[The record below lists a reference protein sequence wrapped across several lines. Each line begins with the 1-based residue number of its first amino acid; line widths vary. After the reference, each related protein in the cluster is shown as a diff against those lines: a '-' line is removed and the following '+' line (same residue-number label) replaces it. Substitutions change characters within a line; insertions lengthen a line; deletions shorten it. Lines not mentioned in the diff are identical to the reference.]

1 MRWLLLWSQWEG
13 VRHVDDFTRLAR
25 CIRGHG
31 VAAGVC
37 VAPATPTAE
46 IEPLLSATW
55 KPGEDGSALGE
66 LDAES
71 RLVDMVDVLA
81 VEPGRGGQKFNHA
94 VLEKVR
100 CRRRAYPAALTL

>member
-1 MRWLLLWSQWEG
+1 M
-13 VRHVDDFTRLAR
+13 DDFIRLAR
-25 CIRGHG
+25 CTRAHG

-37 VAPATPTAE
+37 VAPATPVAE

-55 KPGEDGSALGE
+55 DPGEDGSALGE
-66 LDAES
+66 LSAES
-71 RLVDMVDVLA
+71 RLIEMVDVLA

-100 CRRRAYPAALTL
+100 SRPHSVVAAPTRQKR